1 MKIHSIFHVIL
12 LNHITSDFLSSQ
24 HQKLQE
30 LIVIKNDE
38 RF

>member
-1 MKIHSIFHVIL
+1 MKIHSIFHVTL
-12 LNHITSDFLSSQ
+12 LSHIASDSLSNQ
-24 HQKLQE
+24 RQKSQE